1 MKKLILAGTMLMTAY
16 PMTAYADTAV
26 NGEKVQLSNNEKV
39 KENSEMQQ
47 QSYKTNSSVPAF
59 KERLYKGAVKDEHV
73 LVVLMDFS
81 DSPQSTLRR
90 SETKNYRSNYSKKY
104 YEQLFFGSSM
114 KAQNGQTNETLKS
127 YYRKASGNSLNLT
140 GQVTG
145 WYRAK
150 HPLTYYGKADDK
162 NADQLVMEAARYA
175 AKDPKINM
183 RDYDRYDYYDQDQ
196 DGKINEPDG
205 LIDKLVVVYSGVG
218 ESQGGGRFGKSSI
231 WEHVSEVGFTSA
243 GMPQTISG
251 TYSPTSKLYKNRLGV
266 AEYGLL
272 SEDSTIGTFAHE
284 FGHMLGLIDEY
295 DTETADNHAG
305 EPVRYWSL
313 MSYGADAGKIPGQH
327 PVLMSPMA
335 RMDLQQI
342 YGGNW
347 VLGTELNYSQITKS
361 GKEYLLDQASIKGV
375 NNDLIKINLPPV
387 KKKLKNNKTASF
399 QQYYLVE
406 WRSHNGLDKG
416 LGEIYDPLGHNYYG
430 KGMVIWYV
438 NESYAD
444 NSNLIHHLG
453 RSLVGVVDANPATIQ
468 TADGAIPISDTQ
480 IYDAAFNT
488 KDYGNYNKGSDYYF
502 KKKTKAVPLF
512 SDKNY
517 STTAFNQL
525 LLPEAG
531 RILPQL
537 GIKIKIVNQNSD
549 GTVAK
554 IKIYK

>member
-1 MKKLILAGTMLMTAY
+1 
-16 PMTAYADTAV
+16 
-26 NGEKVQLSNNEKV
+26 
-39 KENSEMQQ
+39 
-47 QSYKTNSSVPAF
+47 
-59 KERLYKGAVKDEHV
+59 
-73 LVVLMDFS
+73 
-81 DSPQSTLRR
+81 
-90 SETKNYRSNYSKKY
+90 
-104 YEQLFFGSSM
+104 M
-114 KAQNGQTNETLKS
+114 KAQNGQTSETLKS
-127 YYRKASGNSLNLT
+127 YYKKASGNSLNLT

-162 NADQLVMEAARYA
+162 NADQLVMEAARFA
-175 AKDPKINM
+175 AKDPAIHM
-183 RDYDRYDYYDQDQ
+183 ADYDQYDYYDYDQ
-196 DGKINEPDG
+196 DGRINEPDG

-231 WEHVSEVGFTSA
+231 WEHVSEVEFTSS
-243 GMPQTISG
+243 GQPQTIAG
-251 TYSPTSKLYKNRLGV
+251 TYSSASKLYNKRLGV

-295 DTETADNHAG
+295 DTQTADSHAG

-313 MSYGADAGKIPGQH
+313 MSYGADTGKIPGQR

-347 VLGTELNYSQITKS
+347 VLGTEINYSQITKQ
-361 GKEYLLDQASIKGV
+361 GREYLLDQASIKGV
-375 NNDLIKINLPPV
+375 NNDLVKINLPPV

-416 LGEIYDPLGHNYYG
+416 LGEVYDPLGRNYYG

-438 NESYAD
+438 NESYED

-453 RSLVGVVDANPATIQ
+453 KSLVGVVDANPATIQ

-480 IYDAAFNT
+480 LYDAAFNT
-488 KDYGNYNKGSDYYF
+488 KDYGNYNKNSNYYF

-517 STTAFNQL
+517 STSAFNQL

-531 RILPQL
+531 RVLPQL
-537 GIKIKIVNQNSD
+537 GIKIKVVSQNSD